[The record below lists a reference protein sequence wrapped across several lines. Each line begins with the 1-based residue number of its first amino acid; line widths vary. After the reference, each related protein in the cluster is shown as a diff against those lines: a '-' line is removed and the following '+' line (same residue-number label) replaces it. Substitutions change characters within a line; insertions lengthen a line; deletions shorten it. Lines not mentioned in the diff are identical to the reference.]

1 MNSDKEKEI
10 QEALENI
17 KELKSIINNK
27 QKLLRPTLL
36 SKDFISM
43 IFWAT
48 LFLILTTI
56 VTLIA
61 YTKYESFWD
70 FSLFFKLII
79 ILSLLGNLIQ
89 ISIRKIK
96 AINKNSQINIFDTLN
111 DFYSIDFILT
121 VFLGIF
127 FCIIFAKITSITWV
141 YLPLMTIL
149 YGIIVISLANPIAI
163 VEFKIMGF
171 LTILVGILSMFFLQ
185 VPLLLLALSMYSLIF
200 LSYYI
205 VLSYARRVNN

>member
-43 IFWAT
+43 IFYAT
-48 LFLILTTI
+48 LFLIITSVITF
-56 VTLIA
+56 IA
-61 YTKYESFWD
+61 YTKYDSFWN
-70 FSLFFKLII
+70 FSLTFKLII

-89 ISIRKIK
+89 ISIRKIR
-96 AINKNSQINIFDTLN
+96 AINKNTQINILDTLN
-111 DFYSIDFILT
+111 DFYSIDFVLSLC
-121 VFLGIF
+121 LGIF
-127 FCIIFAKITSITWV
+127 FCIIFSMITSITWV
-141 YLPLMTIL
+141 YLPVITII
-149 YGIIVISLANPIAI
+149 YGIIVISLSNPIAI
-163 VEFKIMGF
+163 VEFKIMGY
-171 LTILVGILSMFFLQ
+171 LTILIGILSMLFLQ

-205 VLSYARRVNN
+205 VLAYARRVNN

>member
-111 DFYSIDFILT
+111 DFYSIDFILS

-127 FCIIFAKITSITWV
+127 FCIIFTKITSITWV

>member
-96 AINKNSQINIFDTLN
+96 AINRNSQINIFDTLN
-111 DFYSIDFILT
+111 DFYSIDFILS

-163 VEFKIMGF
+163 IEFKIMGY
-171 LTILVGILSMFFLQ
+171 LTILIGILSMFFLQ
-185 VPLLLLALSMYSLIF
+185 VPLLLLALSMYSLILF
-200 LSYYI
+200 SYYI